1 MTGKRRAC
9 NFTTR
14 HPGSDLPI
22 FGGGRLDVM
31 STPDVFGFCDEV
43 SPSAAGAASA
53 TAGVGGSSAT
63 ARAGRKITASEHG
76 GHKDQENTSLKDQ
89 PPVLPKVKV
98 EGEFKVGLS
107 PRKLSTALTDLD
119 EDEDAMIV
127 DAPMR
132 GAAASGSSASAP
144 HAVDDVVDDDDVQ
157 FVSRSGDLALVDYPH
172 AREFCC
178 VHKFI
183 AGKEHDCCDNCFCYV
198 CGKETLVE
206 ASPASLLAF
215 ARAASSDM
223 SLHRLS
229 SQKTLRPPTAHGG
242 ARTASRGTV
251 CPRGCGSGSS
261 GFYTRE
267 CHRHPP
273 RRPRTSRARPPPDR
287 RAFLR
292 TTIDRAVSSAGPA
305 TSSSPPSSKCTPS
318 RSPSRVASSRRSS
331 CGRTRSSPFAS

>member
-1 MTGKRRAC
+1 
-9 NFTTR
+9 
-14 HPGSDLPI
+14 
-22 FGGGRLDVM
+22 M

-178 VHKFI
+178 VHKFV

-198 CGKETLVE
+198 CGK
-206 ASPASLLAF
+206 
-215 ARAASSDM
+215 
-223 SLHRLS
+223 
-229 SQKTLRPPTAHGG
+229 
-242 ARTASRGTV
+242 
-251 CPRGCGSGSS
+251 
-261 GFYTRE
+261 
-267 CHRHPP
+267 
-273 RRPRTSRARPPPDR
+273 
-287 RAFLR
+287 
-292 TTIDRAVSSAGPA
+292 AGDYH
-305 TSSSPPSSKCTPS
+305 SCSC
-318 RSPSRVASSRRSS
+318 RVW
-331 CGRTRSSPFAS
+331 

>member
-1 MTGKRRAC
+1 
-9 NFTTR
+9 
-14 HPGSDLPI
+14 
-22 FGGGRLDVM
+22 M

-43 SPSAAGAASA
+43 SPNAAGAASA

-76 GHKDQENTSLKDQ
+76 VHKDQENTSLKDQ
-89 PPVLPKVKV
+89 PPVLPKVKL

-107 PRKLSTALTDLD
+107 PRKLSTALTDLG

-132 GAAASGSSASAP
+132 GAAASGSSAIAP

-178 VHKFI
+178 VHKFA

-198 CGKETLVE
+198 CGKETVVE

-242 ARTASRGTV
+242 TRTASRGTV
-251 CPRGCGSGSS
+251 SPRG
-261 GFYTRE
+261 
-267 CHRHPP
+267 
-273 RRPRTSRARPPPDR
+273 
-287 RAFLR
+287 
-292 TTIDRAVSSAGPA
+292 
-305 TSSSPPSSKCTPS
+305 
-318 RSPSRVASSRRSS
+318 
-331 CGRTRSSPFAS
+331 